1 MSAQTQET
9 KRRRRT
15 AAELRQ
21 RHTRDLLRD
30 VHKLRGVLRDQEI
43 PDVERRETNED
54 VRLIE
59 RELRGRTGGKS
70 Q

>member
-21 RHTRDLLRD
+21 RPTRDLLRD

-43 PDVERRETNED
+43 PDVERREANED